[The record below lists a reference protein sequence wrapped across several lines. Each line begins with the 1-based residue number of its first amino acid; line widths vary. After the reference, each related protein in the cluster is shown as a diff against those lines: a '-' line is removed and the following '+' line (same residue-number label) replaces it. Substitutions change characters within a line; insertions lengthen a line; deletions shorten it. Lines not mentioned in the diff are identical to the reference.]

1 MFAQEN
7 ERKILNLY
15 AYDIHHALIETT
27 CSLLLSRGVKI
38 DALCVSTY
46 RYFKGTK
53 TRWSWLIYLANFFI
67 NKLRIPKAQGFFYR
81 IFHKNIIKHLINK
94 YDIIDFHTFTSLQIP
109 FADYC
114 IENRKEFMIAFSGSD
129 ILRASD
135 DTLKKIK
142 KYLDYSKKLRMTSQ
156 MKQKILNVYGRD
168 SVLEGKITGS
178 VDGITIG
185 NWDKDLLDS
194 LTEEDIRIK
203 KVLFCDFNHL
213 DKIIVT
219 IGYNGVKQQNHDKII
234 SILSKLPNEIKNKI
248 HLVLP
253 MTYGTPL
260 EHLDIVRGLASMSGI
275 SNVILDKFLTNKN
288 VCILRKITD
297 IFIMLQDTDAFSSS
311 VKSHVYCQNICLLG
325 EWLEYPMEKA
335 EIYYLKVSWKNLL
348 DIIIDV
354 IQHFDDYKN
363 RCVSNKTKMLPFVTW
378 NRYIDFLC
386 ELYK

>member
-1 MFAQEN
+1 
-7 ERKILNLY
+7 
-15 AYDIHHALIETT
+15 
-27 CSLLLSRGVKI
+27 
-38 DALCVSTY
+38 
-46 RYFKGTK
+46 
-53 TRWSWLIYLANFFI
+53 
-67 NKLRIPKAQGFFYR
+67 
-81 IFHKNIIKHLINK
+81 
-94 YDIIDFHTFTSLQIP
+94 
-109 FADYC
+109 
-114 IENRKEFMIAFSGSD
+114 
-129 ILRASD
+129 
-135 DTLKKIK
+135 
-142 KYLDYSKKLRMTSQ
+142 
-156 MKQKILNVYGRD
+156 
-168 SVLEGKITGS
+168 
-178 VDGITIG
+178 
-185 NWDKDLLDS
+185 LDS